1 MGYSLNDRNQETTGY
16 SWRAYQAGIQM
27 GKRRRQRNR
36 TVMRLLLI
44 LAAVALGVCGLFLS
58 INGFALYRSDASDPL
73 QAAAKSKDNT
83 PDPRL
88 DKQRARSLLDPGMLI
103 NLQEAGFSLER
114 GGQSLQVDTSLDPD
128 LQRYML
134 KKMDRVNSR
143 FIGIVAAEPAT
154 GRIILLSGFNKQNP
168 DLDPCLDSQYP
179 AASIFKIV
187 SAAAAIEQC
196 GLTSDSKMRF
206 NGYAHTLYKRQL
218 KDVDNRYTNHIT
230 FRDSFAK
237 SINPVFGKIGTL
249 YLDKS
254 QLEQYARQFG
264 FNQTID
270 FEIEFPPSHLSI
282 KDAPYN
288 WAEIASGFNN
298 TTTLSPL
305 HGVLLAAAVVNNGE
319 FVEPTVI
326 DRITDAAGE
335 TLYSGT
341 PKIMKQAIEP
351 STSMV
356 LNTMMQA
363 TVRSG
368 TARKIFRGY
377 KKDRILSRLS
387 IGGKT
392 GSIFNRKHDLRFDW
406 FVGFAEEIKGDKKLA
421 VSVVVAHEEYIGI
434 RAGQYA
440 RMIIRKHFLDYF
452 SERDEQKRSQQA
464 G

>member
-1 MGYSLNDRNQETTGY
+1 MSYSLNDRNRETTGY
-16 SWRAYQAGIQM
+16 RWKAYQAGIQLN
-27 GKRRRQRNR
+27 KRRRQRSR
-36 TVMRLLLI
+36 TRVRLLII
-44 LAAVALGVCGLFLS
+44 LVATTLVACGLFLS
-58 INGFALYRSDASDPL
+58 INGFALYRSDAPGSRH
-73 QAAAKSKDNT
+73 AAAEGEANVQA
-83 PDPRL
+83 L
-88 DKQRARSLLDPGMLI
+88 LQDKQRARNLLDPRMLI
-103 NLQEAGFSLER
+103 NLQEEGFSLVSN
-114 GGQSLQVDTSLDPD
+114 GNSLKVETSLDPV

-168 DLDPCLDSQYP
+168 DLDPCLDNQYP

-187 SAAAAIEQC
+187 AAAAAVEQC

-230 FRDSFAK
+230 FQNSFAK

-249 YLDKS
+249 YLNKT
-254 QLEQYARQFG
+254 QLQRYAQNFG

-270 FEIEFPPSHLSI
+270 FELEFPPSHLSI
-282 KDAPYN
+282 EDAPYN
-288 WAEIASGFNN
+288 RAEIASGFNN
-298 TTTLSPL
+298 STTLSPL
-305 HGVLLAAAVVNNGE
+305 HGVLMAAAVVNHGE
-319 FVEPTVI
+319 LVEPTII
-326 DRITDAAGE
+326 DGIYTATGE
-335 TLYSGT
+335 TLYRGS
-341 PKIMKQAIEP
+341 PKTLRLAMAP
-351 STSMV
+351 STAIV
-356 LNTMMQA
+356 LNDMMKA

-368 TARKIFRGY
+368 TARKAFRGY
-377 KKDRILSRLS
+377 RQDRILSQLN

-392 GSIFNRKHDLRFDW
+392 GSIFNRKHDLKFDW
-406 FVGFAEEIKGDKKLA
+406 FVGFAEEINGEKKLA

-440 RMIIRKHFLDYF
+440 RMVIWKHFLDYF
-452 SERDEQKRSQQA
+452 SKRDEQEHSHQA